1 MKFQIIRDILEECM
15 KAGCSQ
21 LDYNDAEIHFLI
33 RNVGPAFLGNKV
45 IYSAEYSN
53 QPARLKYEIAGC
65 YIDGVLYNRTYR
77 TLLSCTD
84 KKYGIEGTEEEAY
97 AEFKGRFKSYASLY
111 EKLESEI
118 LEKIRDMVN
127 AYPIP
132 TDLSSYPGVE
142 DMADTIAWNYALLGK
157 IEPICNT
164 LKYYDLD
171 QDIAD
176 NIIFSVDDDSTT
188 KEAKLF
194 YNKNSTEL
202 VRERLALLRAEE
214 IKERYINDK
223 TVKLYNILGSTQA
236 VTVKCAIEGDG
247 KIMEFKLNKDSLMD
261 SIAEKSYLG
270 WGAYATNKEHDEAC
284 EQVSNNKGSYRRG
297 DVFPS
302 QIIKITYGKKVI
314 YDEKAA

>member
-1 MKFQIIRDILEECM
+1 MKFQIIRDILEECV

-21 LDYNDAEIHFLI
+21 LDYNDAELHFLI

-45 IYSAEYSN
+45 IYQAKYSN
-53 QPARLKYEIAGC
+53 QPAHLKYVIAGC
-65 YIDGVLYNRTYR
+65 YINGVLYNRSYR
-77 TLLSCTD
+77 LLLSCTD
-84 KKYGIEGTEEEAY
+84 KKNDFEGTEEEAY
-97 AEFKGRFKSYASLY
+97 ANFNGRFKSYVSLY

-132 TDLSSYPGVE
+132 TDLRSYPGVE
-142 DMADTIAWNYALLGK
+142 DMADTMAWNYALLGK
-157 IEPICNT
+157 IEPICDT
-164 LKYYDLD
+164 LKHYDLD
-171 QDIAD
+171 WDIAD
-176 NIIFSVDDDSTT
+176 NIVFSIGDDSTT
-188 KEAKLF
+188 REAKVF
-194 YNKNSTEL
+194 YDKNSTQL
-202 VRERLALLRAEE
+202 VKERLALLRVEE
-214 IKERYINDK
+214 IKDRYINDK

-236 VTVKCAIEGDG
+236 VTVKCAIEGNG

-261 SIAEKSYLG
+261 SITKKTYLG
-270 WGAYATNKEHDEAC
+270 WGAYATQKEYEEAC

-302 QIIKITYGKKVI
+302 QIIKITYGKQVI